1 MFLLGLGY
9 SALGWNM
16 RPGFSYKGQFTWPC
30 VGHQRG
36 LRDYSLSIYIIHS
49 YLIDYKNRLTEP
61 ELVVRVSPRASCTP
75 VTKITYLKT
84 DEWIFEH
91 LYSRGIF
98 GWSKALLFFLSLQSF
113 YCIVLFFSVNGF
125 DFNLCCFNHLSR
137 EFLFEALWTSLWGL
151 HLEPSSQQKT
161 LGHTCHPKGPCL

>member
-1 MFLLGLGY
+1 MFLLELGY

-16 RPGFSYKGQFTWPC
+16 QPGFSYKGQFTWPC
-30 VGHQRG
+30 AGHQRG

-49 YLIDYKNRLTEP
+49 YLIDCKNRLTEH

-75 VTKITYLKT
+75 VTKITYLKI
-84 DEWIFEH
+84 DEWIFER
-91 LYSRGIF
+91 LYNRNIWMKQSSAIF
-98 GWSKALLFFLSLQSF
+98 FKYTVFLL
-113 YCIVLFFSVNGF
+113 YCSIFSVNGF

-161 LGHTCHPKGPCL
+161 LGHICHPKGPCL